1 MAPAFLSL
9 KDLRRRS
16 RASFRTEN
24 SNDTSSD
31 GTLSHETNDTTPSSG
46 SLTPPS
52 HLSDPAL
59 NLQVKDSNASGQY
72 PAQAQ
77 NRPMMVPG
85 GNSSRYSVS
94 GMSGLGSPAPN
105 GRTNLPVSQYAP
117 RVQNIAENAWVRRAT
132 PLFESSSPNF
142 ALITLD
148 VVELLQIVRYYD
160 VENANP
166 S

>member
-52 HLSDPAL
+52 MAQSDPAL
-59 NLQVKDSNASGQY
+59 NLQVKDSNGSGQY
-72 PAQAQ
+72 PAQAPT
-77 NRPMMVPG
+77 RPMLMPG

-117 RVQNIAENAWVRRAT
+117 RVQNVAENAWVRCAR
-132 PLFESSSPNF
+132 PLSKNPYPI
-142 ALITLD
+142 ALH
-148 VVELLQIVRYYD
+148 
-160 VENANP
+160 
-166 S
+166 